1 MLAAA
6 RTAFRRCVGR
16 YLLIRWCNQFTFKH
30 FLGPHIMPFS
40 FAAVSP
46 RQPTI
51 RMSSCY
57 LCAMKLS
64 LEVFGVDSGAAN
76 AMFSDTKLKQ
86 R

>member
-1 MLAAA
+1 
-6 RTAFRRCVGR
+6 
-16 YLLIRWCNQFTFKH
+16 
-30 FLGPHIMPFS
+30 MPFS